1 MTDLEH
7 TVRRAIACIR
17 ELPADTMTIT
27 EINVVE
33 MLEAAL
39 AAEDRP
45 QYMTDLTRTRATL
58 DDLGGWLL
66 NMGDGRY
73 LRTDDE
79 ALVRKLRGDA
89 FIERCETSQCWDE
102 TRASTRAN
110 S

>member
-7 TVRRAIACIR
+7 TVRRAIARIR
-17 ELPADTMTIT
+17 ELPPGTMTIT

-39 AAEDRP
+39 VAGPPPDC
-45 QYMTDLTRTRATL
+45 MTDLALARAML
-58 DDLGGWLL
+58 NDLGGWLL

-89 FIERCETSQCWDE
+89 FIEQCEATECWDE
-102 TRASTRAN
+102 TKKVGVKA
-110 S
+110 